1 MTDRGVSIRVGLLG
15 AALVAAV
22 AWPLWTYAFT
32 LAAFGPAHVLSE
44 LRYLT
49 LRFGERVGAR
59 LGQTLVAAC
68 GAIALGRIARQL
80 GLLSTSRG
88 TVLELA
94 IGLALCLSVV
104 PVLVRVDARRSV
116 PALAIGLALG
126 LGIAISPIHALLLIA
141 VLHNVSPLA
150 LLADAAPS
158 HRRPQVVARASLV
171 FVLAPLVILSGAPR
185 LALAGLGVVAPELG
199 ATFWGPLDQ
208 HMRAYLPPEVL
219 SRDWALHAFSACV
232 FLQCA
237 HYLAVIDLL
246 PRTLPAPSGR
256 WFSRLVPAL
265 AAAAFIAFALD
276 FSGARGW
283 YGVIAAVHAWIEL
296 PLILIAVALRP
307 LTTIEPATA
316 RG

>member
-1 MTDRGVSIRVGLLG
+1 MSVFIRVCMLG

-22 AWPLWTYAFT
+22 AWPLFTYAFT
-32 LAAFGPAHVLSE
+32 LAAFGLAHVLSE

-59 LGQTLVAAC
+59 LGEKLVAAC
-68 GAIALGRIARQL
+68 GVIALGRVARQL
-80 GLLSTSRG
+80 GLLSASQG

-94 IGLALCLSVV
+94 IGLALCLAVV
-104 PVLVRVDARRSV
+104 PLLARRSA
-116 PALAIGLALG
+116 PALGLGLALG
-126 LGIAISPIHALLLIA
+126 LGIAVSPIHTLLVIA
-141 VLHNVSPLA
+141 VLHNLTPLA

-158 HRRPQVVARASLV
+158 HRRREVVAWASVV
-171 FVLAPLVILSGAPR
+171 FVLVPLVVLSGIPR
-185 LALAGLGVVAPELG
+185 LALAGLGMVAPELG
-199 ATFWGPLDQ
+199 ATVWGPIDQ

-219 SRDWALHAFSACV
+219 TRDWALPAFSACV

-237 HYLAVIDLL
+237 HYLAVIDVL
-246 PRTLPAPSGR
+246 PRTLPARSDR

-265 AAAAFIAFALD
+265 AAAAFVAFALD
-276 FSGARGW
+276 FSGSRGW

-296 PLILIAVALRP
+296 PLLLIAVALRP
-307 LTTIEPATA
+307 VSTIVPATT